1 MTSAFRAKP
10 VMSHPSKDG
19 SIDGNAMFF
28 FLTESGSLQDVSSL
42 TRDRTRGQQ

>member
-28 FLTESGSLQDVSSL
+28 FFCLSL
-42 TRDRTRGQQ
+42 TACRMLVP